1 VTSDDVAA
9 RLAVVHER
17 IRSAGG
23 DTAGVAIVAVTKG
36 QPVEAVHAAVACG
49 LVDLGENYAQELVA
63 KVPAEPT
70 ARWHFIGRLQRNK
83 IRDLAAHVSL
93 WQSVDRPELV
103 APIARH
109 APGAAVLVQADPAG
123 DQGKGGCA
131 LEAVP
136 ALVESATA
144 AGLVVR
150 GLMTVGPTDVG
161 VDPRPGFAAVRA
173 LADRLGL
180 DETSMGMSADLE
192 SAVSEGATMVRPGTA
207 LFGRRHVSSRTGN

>member
-1 VTSDDVAA
+1 VTSDEVAG

-23 DTAGVAIVAVTKG
+23 DVSEVTIVAVTKG
-36 QPVEAVHAAVACG
+36 QPVEAVHAALACG
-49 LVDLGENYAQELVA
+49 LVALGENYAQELVA
-63 KVPAEPT
+63 KVPEAPS

-83 IRDLAAHVSL
+83 IRDLAAHVAL

-109 APGAAVLVQADPAG
+109 APGAAILVQVDPGADE
-123 DQGKGGCA
+123 GKGGCP

-136 ALVESATA
+136 ALVERATS

-207 LFGRRHVSSRTGN
+207 LFGRRHVSRRTGN